1 MSNVLKRA
9 DYRRLQR
16 NQQKKEKTYTLTQ
29 AQIDNIINN
38 SVEQALQ
45 LQKNKIKNDAVDEA
59 VDTAFALMLVI
70 PTNILANLYWEKS
83 ASKRIPIFLDECM
96 SVYESI
102 GAGSLTITELIE
114 DTEKIGKLKLKCVE
128 RLKNV
133 RERLK
138 RNQI

>member
-29 AQIDNIINN
+29 AQIDKIIND

-45 LQKNKIKNDAVDEA
+45 LQKNKIKNDAVEEA

-138 RNQI
+138 QNQI

>member
-45 LQKNKIKNDAVDEA
+45 LQKNKIKNDAVEEA

-102 GAGSLTITELIE
+102 GAGTLTITELIE

>member
-1 MSNVLKRA
+1 
-9 DYRRLQR
+9 
-16 NQQKKEKTYTLTQ
+16 
-29 AQIDNIINN
+29 
-38 SVEQALQ
+38 
-45 LQKNKIKNDAVDEA
+45 
-59 VDTAFALMLVI
+59 
-70 PTNILANLYWEKS
+70 
-83 ASKRIPIFLDECM
+83 M

-102 GAGSLTITELIE
+102 GTGSLTITELIE

>member
-45 LQKNKIKNDAVDEA
+45 LQKNKIKNDAVEEA

-102 GAGSLTITELIE
+102 GTGSLTITELIE